1 MKENKYTVFLVYF
14 IGLAAILILNLLLG
28 WITMNYKNENG
39 FVTFLIFLIP
49 LIEGIIIGGLSI
61 LVYKL
66 QIIFN
71 NRYFIFLTV
80 VFFGLVVT
88 LPTPISGFIKL
99 YLGVMALA
107 TLIGNSKRDKLISDM
122 QNKKSKKRKKK

>member
-1 MKENKYTVFLVYF
+1 MKENKYTVFLAYF
-14 IGLAAILILNLLLG
+14 IGLAIVLILNFLLG
-28 WITMNYKNENG
+28 WITVNAKSENS
-39 FVTFLIFLIP
+39 FITFLIFLIP

-99 YLGVMALA
+99 YLGAMALA
-107 TLIGNSKRDKLISDM
+107 TLIANSKRDKLINEM

>member
-39 FVTFLIFLIP
+39 FVTVLIFLIP

>member
-1 MKENKYTVFLVYF
+1 MNAKSENSF
-14 IGLAAILILNLLLG
+14 I
-28 WITMNYKNENG
+28 
-39 FVTFLIFLIP
+39 TFLIFLIP

-99 YLGVMALA
+99 YLGAMALA
-107 TLIGNSKRDKLISDM
+107 TLIANSKRDKLINEM

>member
-1 MKENKYTVFLVYF
+1 MKENRYTVFLAYF
-14 IGLAAILILNLLLG
+14 IGLAAILILNFFLG
-28 WITMNYKNENG
+28 WITVKYKSENG

-49 LIEGIIIGGLSI
+49 LVKGIIIGGLSI

-88 LPTPISGFIKL
+88 LPIPISGFIKL
-99 YLGVMALA
+99 YLGAMALA
-107 TLIGNSKRDKLISDM
+107 TLFGNSKRDKLISDI
-122 QNKKSKKRKKK
+122 QNKKSKKIKKK